1 MGFFTQYTE
10 VDALN
15 KIEAIN
21 MEMREICALIHANG
35 NLINSKNSSFIR
47 QHCENIVFHINDYEN
62 IKSKLSE
69 YDKTMLMGKTINVW
83 NGEQV
88 GIFMW
93 EYYLSN
99 VMRQLQHD
107 INIF

>member
-21 MEMREICALIHANG
+21 MEMKEICALIHANA

-69 YDKTMLMGKTINVW
+69 YDKTIGGNAGGARKGFEEGEKPSFGLKDHKKKGFGKKK
-83 NGEQV
+83 
-88 GIFMW
+88 
-93 EYYLSN
+93 
-99 VMRQLQHD
+99 
-107 INIF
+107 